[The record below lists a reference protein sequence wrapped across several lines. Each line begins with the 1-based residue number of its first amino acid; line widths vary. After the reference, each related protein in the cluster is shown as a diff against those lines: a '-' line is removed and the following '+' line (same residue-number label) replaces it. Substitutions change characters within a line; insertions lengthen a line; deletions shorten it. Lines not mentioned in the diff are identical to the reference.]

1 MPRESVDAPHPLGV
15 AAGEVI
21 VHRDDVHVVAG
32 DGVEVARER
41 RNERLALARFHLGDL
56 PVMQRDAA
64 DELNVEV
71 TQSDGAHAR
80 LANGGERLGQK
91 VVERLPVAVTRA
103 KTLGERGEL
112 LVRAVLHLGSS
123 ALMRSTMPRMFFKLL
138 PSPKLSSFERN
149 PMDVSLSLATRE
161 RSPGATLG
169 RVRKFFILI
178 QGEPPQ
184 RNSHTE
190 GGVRAMTDQTP
201 AETPIET
208 KVFGRLRD
216 STSEQAPI

>member
-1 MPRESVDAPHPLGV
+1 MMTALHAVLGARDHVVAQVVEAELGVGAVSHIGLIGGLLRSRVHAVLNEADLHAEESVDAPHPLGV

-41 RNERLALARFHLGDL
+41 RDERLALARFHLGDL

-112 LVRAVLHLGSS
+112 LVRAVLHLRLERVDAIDD
-123 ALMRSTMPRMFFKLL
+123 ALVCFKLL
-138 PSPKLSSFERN
+138 PLSEAQQ
-149 PMDVSLSLATRE
+149 L
-161 RSPGATLG
+161 
-169 RVRKFFILI
+169 
-178 QGEPPQ
+178 
-184 RNSHTE
+184 
-190 GGVRAMTDQTP
+190 
-201 AETPIET
+201 
-208 KVFGRLRD
+208 
-216 STSEQAPI
+216 